1 MYHNRINLLAL
12 RTQMMKQRPL
22 SIILLF
28 IIVST
33 TILTACG
40 GPPPQAAGTPVASS
54 AGEASPVA
62 SSSPAPDTQPAATAS
77 ATAPTAQDKRGG
89 RLVLNDGS
97 GTPVLDPFRATWH
110 TTPIFS
116 VFDTLMSY
124 SPDLASFVPGL
135 AEKWE
140 VSPDKLALTIH
151 LRKDVTFHDGT
162 PLNAQALKWNF
173 DRYRDKSIGSS
184 QSGVLSGLVTDVQT
198 PDEYTVVLK
207 LNSPYAPLF
216 DFLSSLEIVSPTAY
230 EQAGKDKFGQN
241 PIGAGKWKIKEFVP
255 NDHLLFTR
263 NEEYAWGPSYVD
275 NKGPQYPDELEFKS
289 ITDPATI
296 YATLETGEVHIAPV
310 LGQFV
315 KKARENPNIELVEG
329 VNIGLDYIG
338 FNNKHPLF
346 ENKNIRRAIAYAIN
360 REELVMAGY
369 EGEAVEVFG
378 PLSPTEFG
386 YSEAVEQ
393 KAREQ
398 GHDPEKAKQALAAE
412 GWQDSDGDGILDKA
426 GQKLEFR
433 LSFQVLDSYKRMA
446 ETIQAQLGDV
456 GIKVN
461 LEGKDIAA
469 LREETASGKHEMFL
483 LYFGL
488 IDPRI
493 LCYMFCSGNIG
504 GTNRM
509 NYANPQL
516 DKLLAEADA
525 ELDPTERKKKVAAAM
540 EVLVEERPHIPLLAV
555 RFFMGYRKDKIAGLK
570 FGKVGSMMLN
580 DVYLLD
586 K

>member
-1 MYHNRINLLAL
+1 ML
-12 RTQMMKQRPL
+12 KQRSL
-22 SIILLF
+22 SSILLF

-40 GPPPQAAGTPVASS
+40 GPPSQAPSAPSASS
-54 AGEASPVA
+54 AGAASPAA
-62 SSSPAPDTQPAATAS
+62 SSSATPDTQPSAAV
-77 ATAPTAQDKRGG
+77 PTTQDKRGG
-89 RLVLNDGS
+89 RLILNDGS
-97 GTPVLDPFRATWH
+97 GTPVLDPFQSTWH

-116 VFDTLMSY
+116 VFDTLMTY
-124 SPDLASFVPGL
+124 SPDLESFEPGL

-140 VSPDKLALTIH
+140 VSDDKLSLTIH

-162 PLNAQALKWNF
+162 PLDAKALKWNF
-173 DRYRDKSIGSS
+173 DRYRDKSVGSS
-184 QSGVLSGLVTDVQT
+184 QSGVLSSLLTDVQT

-207 LNSPYAPLF
+207 LTSPYAPLF

-230 EQAGKDKFGQN
+230 EKAGKDKFGQN
-241 PIGAGKWKIKEFVP
+241 PIGAGRWKVKEFIP
-255 NDHLLFTR
+255 NDHILYTR
-263 NEEYAWGPSYVD
+263 NEEYAWGPPYVE
-275 NKGPQYPDELEFKS
+275 NKGPQYPDELEIKS
-289 ITDPATI
+289 VTDPATI

-315 KKARENPNIELVEG
+315 KKARQNPNIELVEG

-338 FNNKHPLF
+338 FNTKQAPF
-346 ENKNIRRAIAYAIN
+346 DNKNIRRAIGYAIN

-369 EGEAVEVFG
+369 EGEAEQVFG

-398 GHDPEKAKQALAAE
+398 GYDPEKAKQALAAE
-412 GWQDSDGDGILDKA
+412 GWQDTNGDGILDKA
-426 GQKLEFR
+426 GQKMEFR
-433 LSFQVLDSYKRMA
+433 LSFQALDSYKRMA
-446 ETIQAQLGDV
+446 ETIQAQLGDI

-461 LEGKDIAA
+461 IEGKDVAA
-469 LREETASGKHEMFL
+469 LKEETLSGKHEMFL

-493 LCYMFCSGNIG
+493 LCYMFCSSNIG

-540 EVLVEERPHIPLLAV
+540 EVLVDERPHIPLLAV

-570 FGKVGSMMLN
+570 FGKVGSMMLQ
-580 DVYLLD
+580 DVYVLD